1 MVWAPAYITDVELKD
16 FTHIDDDIDDVEV
29 AAAIEAASRAVDR
42 VADPDGMRQFGKVDA
57 PEERRYTAR
66 WRPRRGR
73 WVVEIDDLMST
84 TGVVV
89 SVPAGTIT
97 AYTLTPVN
105 AVAKGRPWTHL
116 VVDPGSAVQPTGDEF
131 EVAMVAPWG
140 WTAVPGTVK
149 SAVKLQSSRILARR
163 DSPYGIAG
171 SPDQG
176 SEMRLLARVDPD
188 VEAMLAG
195 YVRRRFVFA

>member
-1 MVWAPAYITDVELKD
+1 MAWAPAYITDVELKG
-16 FTHIDDDIDDVEV
+16 FVRIDDVIDDVEV
-29 AAAIEAASRAVDR
+29 ALAIEAASRAVDHA
-42 VADPDGMRQFGKVDA
+42 ADPDGMRQFGKVDA

-66 WRPRRGR
+66 WRSRRRR

-97 AYTLTPVN
+97 AYKLTPVN
-105 AVAKGRPWTHL
+105 AAPKRRPWTHL
-116 VVDPGSAVQPTGDEF
+116 AVDPGSAVQPTGDEF
-131 EVAMVAPWG
+131 EVAITASWG

-149 SAVKLQSSRILARR
+149 SAVMLQASRFLARR
-163 DSPYGIAG
+163 DSPFGIAG

-176 SEMRLLARVDPD
+176 SELRLLARVDPD
-188 VEAMLAG
+188 VAVQIAS

>member
-1 MVWAPAYITDVELKD
+1 MAWAPAYITDTELKD
-16 FTHIDDDIDDVEV
+16 FVRIDDAIDDAEV
-29 AAAIEAASRAVDR
+29 ASAIEAASRAVDNA
-42 VADPDGMRQFGKVDA
+42 ADPDGMRQFGKVAA

-84 TGVVV
+84 SGVVV

-97 AYTLTPVN
+97 QYTLTPVN
-105 AVAKGRPWTHL
+105 AAKKSRPWTHL
-116 VVDPGSAVQPTGDEF
+116 VIDPASPVRPTGEEF
-131 EVAMVAPWG
+131 EVAMTAPWG
-140 WTAVPGTVK
+140 WSATPGTVK
-149 SAVKLQSSRILARR
+149 AAVKLQASRFLARR

-176 SEMRLLARVDPD
+176 SELRLLARVDPD
-188 VEAMLAG
+188 VAVILAP
-195 YVRRRFVFA
+195 YVRKGFVFA

>member
-1 MVWAPAYITDVELKD
+1 MAWAPAYISDTDLKN
-16 FTHIDDDIDDVEV
+16 FTRIDDDIDDAEV
-29 AAAIEAASRAVDR
+29 ASAVEAASRAVDN
-42 VADPDGMRQFGKVDA
+42 AAHPDGKRQFGNVDA
-57 PEERRYTAR
+57 PEERRYTAK

-105 AVAKGRPWTHL
+105 AAQRSRPWTHL
-116 VVDPGSAVQPTGDEF
+116 VVDPDSVVQPTGDEF
-131 EVAMVAPWG
+131 EVAMTALWG
-140 WTAVPGTVK
+140 WTATPGTVK
-149 SAVKLQSSRILARR
+149 SAVKLQASRFLSRR

-171 SPDQG
+171 SPDAG
-176 SEMRLLARVDPD
+176 SEMRLLAKLDPD
-188 VEAMLAG
+188 VEAMLQG
-195 YVRRRFVFA
+195 FVRREFVVG